1 MNRREFL
8 GKSLI
13 CGLALDRAFLRAA
26 QARAQSLNTPATPLF
41 SIEKLGENVFA
52 AIAKP
57 VTLLNCNA
65 LIFVNFNDILVVDSH
80 SKPSAAAALVAQ
92 VRREVRLNRFA
103 TSSTRTFTGTTPRVC
118 HITGTS
124 RQQPT

>member
-1 MNRREFL
+1 MNRRDFL

-13 CGLALDRAFLRAA
+13 CSLALDRAFLRAA
-26 QARAQSLNTPATPLF
+26 KARAQSLNAPAGPLF

-65 LIFVNFNDILVVDSH
+65 AIFVNFNDILVVDSH
-80 SKPSAAAALVAQ
+80 SKPSAARALIDTDKDAESI
-92 VRREVRLNRFA
+92 VRRSLDIAADICVFTNRNV
-103 TSSTRTFTGTTPRVC
+103 TIEMLQSG
-118 HITGTS
+118 
-124 RQQPT
+124 